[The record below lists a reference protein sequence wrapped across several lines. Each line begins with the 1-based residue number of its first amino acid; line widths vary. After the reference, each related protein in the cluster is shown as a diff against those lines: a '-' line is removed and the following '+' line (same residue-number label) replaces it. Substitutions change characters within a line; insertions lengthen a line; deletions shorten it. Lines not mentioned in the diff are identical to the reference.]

1 MLGRRLL
8 RLPQSA
14 EPDVR
19 IRPFCLILIKMETEF
34 ISQMRRLNYSST
46 EAYAK
51 VSNVVKILFRESF
64 FCRPG
69 TVGDRFAGVSGVIY
83 RGKTQPG
90 QASGAGGFRG
100 FTDHQ
105 RGGQSNLIRAAFGS
119 PFFDPV
125 E

>member
-1 MLGRRLL
+1 MFRHRAPARRDIY
-8 RLPQSA
+8 RACFDTQ
-14 EPDVR
+14 
-19 IRPFCLILIKMETEF
+19 TN
-34 ISQMRRLNYSST
+34 MRRLNYSAT

-51 VSNVVKILFRESF
+51 VWNVVKILFCESF

-69 TVGDRFAGVSGVIY
+69 TVGDRFAEVSGVVY

-90 QASGAGGFRG
+90 QSSGAGGFRG

-105 RGGQSNLIRAAFGS
+105 GGGQSNLIRAAFGS